1 MKKIILSMLFV
12 IFIGVFIGSFIEIQK
27 PTKVETNNSIVFS
40 VNKISND
47 LKNISNLSKEEE
59 SIIIATSRGLVK
71 SNVNGNIEGDLVK
84 DFSVED
90 NGIEYTFILK
100 DDLYWSDGSPLDV
113 NDVKQYFK
121 ELLKDGD
128 EDVGALLSIYGAK
141 EFREG
146 KTNFDKGV
154 AISTEGNTINIRLN
168 EKNDNFL
175 LELTKTQYRIR
186 SSLTLWKNLKESYS
200 NINYSGDY
208 YINKFSEDRIE
219 LVNKDESE
227 NTISFIK
234 DENNEKAMASYE
246 VGERDIVMNP
256 PNNTLEKL
264 YREGKGK
271 FFKTNK
277 GIYLYI
283 NSSKEKLNLD
293 IRRKLSLDICK
304 ITEEYSENN
313 SNAVELSEGS
323 YFRKDKENLEK
334 LQSRKVSISKISEC
348 NLPSKIR
355 LIAEN
360 TETIKVYTKY
370 LVELF
375 QEKNIEIDYTFDTKT
390 NIEDKNILNKYDI
403 ALLEYEENSNDR
415 GKLYN
420 EIRMLCDE
428 KFDDLVLEDNIYDL
442 YKFIP
447 LMFINENVALSDRV
461 DNLEFDSNGAIDL
474 SNIIKK

>member
-1 MKKIILSMLFV
+1 MKKIILSVLFV
-12 IFIGVFIGSFIEIQK
+12 IFIGIFIGSFIEIQK

-59 SIIIATSRGLVK
+59 SIITATSRGLVK
-71 SNVNGNIEGDLVK
+71 SNANGNIEGDLVK
-84 DFSVED
+84 DFSVKD

-121 ELLKDGD
+121 ELLKDND
-128 EDVGALLSIYGAK
+128 EDVGVLLSIYGAK

-154 AISTEGNTINIRLN
+154 AISTEGNMINIRLN

-186 SSLTLWKNLKESYS
+186 SSLTLWEDLKESYS

-208 YINKFSEDRIE
+208 YINKFSEDKIE

-227 NTISFIK
+227 NIILFIK

-277 GIYLYI
+277 GIYLYW
-283 NSSKEKLNLD
+283 N
-293 IRRKLSLDICK
+293 
-304 ITEEYSENN
+304 
-313 SNAVELSEGS
+313 
-323 YFRKDKENLEK
+323 
-334 LQSRKVSISKISEC
+334 
-348 NLPSKIR
+348 
-355 LIAEN
+355 
-360 TETIKVYTKY
+360 
-370 LVELF
+370 
-375 QEKNIEIDYTFDTKT
+375 
-390 NIEDKNILNKYDI
+390 
-403 ALLEYEENSNDR
+403 
-415 GKLYN
+415 
-420 EIRMLCDE
+420 
-428 KFDDLVLEDNIYDL
+428 
-442 YKFIP
+442 
-447 LMFINENVALSDRV
+447 
-461 DNLEFDSNGAIDL
+461 
-474 SNIIKK
+474 

>member
-27 PTKVETNNSIVFS
+27 PTKVENNNSIVFS

-84 DFSVED
+84 DFSVKD

-121 ELLKDGD
+121 ELLKDSD

-186 SSLTLWKNLKESYS
+186 SSLTLWKNLKEI
-200 NINYSGDY
+200 INQNGKKNSLTAWQGSDFVLLRCLSIQRYTTSL
-208 YINKFSEDRIE
+208 RIRHACF
-219 LVNKDESE
+219 LFCRQ
-227 NTISFIK
+227 SF
-234 DENNEKAMASYE
+234 
-246 VGERDIVMNP
+246 
-256 PNNTLEKL
+256 
-264 YREGKGK
+264 
-271 FFKTNK
+271 
-277 GIYLYI
+277 
-283 NSSKEKLNLD
+283 
-293 IRRKLSLDICK
+293 
-304 ITEEYSENN
+304 
-313 SNAVELSEGS
+313 
-323 YFRKDKENLEK
+323 
-334 LQSRKVSISKISEC
+334 LQ
-348 NLPSKIR
+348 
-355 LIAEN
+355 
-360 TETIKVYTKY
+360 
-370 LVELF
+370 
-375 QEKNIEIDYTFDTKT
+375 
-390 NIEDKNILNKYDI
+390 
-403 ALLEYEENSNDR
+403 
-415 GKLYN
+415 G
-420 EIRMLCDE
+420 
-428 KFDDLVLEDNIYDL
+428 
-442 YKFIP
+442 
-447 LMFINENVALSDRV
+447 
-461 DNLEFDSNGAIDL
+461 
-474 SNIIKK
+474 